1 MLTKKTLLILSVVLL
16 VVSTAASYYYFG
28 YYVKNKASLEEYQAS
43 LSEDVDGELNGGP
56 KTEECP
62 LNGRLYTKAQRSLW
76 EKRRPMGVMIENHLD
91 ARPQSGLSNADVIYE
106 AVAEGGITRFLT
118 MYYCLDSKTI
128 GPVRSARIYY
138 ITLLRGYGS
147 NPLYA
152 HVGGANTPGPADALG
167 EIRDL
172 GWDGY
177 NDLNQFAVP
186 YPYYYRDYERLPNR
200 ATEHTMYAA
209 TSKLWKYAKKE
220 RDLSSVDKRGA
231 KWDKGFKPWKFKDD
245 AKASSR
251 GSVAKIS
258 FPFWSQFGGDYSV
271 VWKYDK
277 EKNVYLRENGGT
289 PFIDKN
295 TGKTHASKSIV
306 IVFADES
313 PANDGYPG
321 GHMLYDLVGSG
332 EGLIFQDGKSAK
344 ITWKKPK
351 EDQMMRFYDESGQEV
366 SLVRGQIFVEIL
378 PTGNKVTY

>member
-1 MLTKKTLLILSVVLL
+1 MIAKKNLIILSGVLLLISAV
-16 VVSTAASYYYFG
+16 ASYYFFG
-28 YYVKNKASLEEYQAS
+28 YFSKSKASIEDYQSS
-43 LSEDVDGELNGGP
+43 LSQEVDGELNGGP

-62 LNGRLYTKAQRSLW
+62 LNGRKYTKAQRNLW
-76 EKRRPMGVMIENHLD
+76 GKRRPMGIMIENHLE
-91 ARPQSGLSNADVIYE
+91 ARPQSGLTNADVIYE
-106 AVAEGGITRFLT
+106 AVAEGGITRFLA
-118 MYYCLDSKTI
+118 MYYCLDSKTV

-138 ITLLRGYGS
+138 LTLLQGYGRH
-147 NPLYA
+147 PLYA

-177 NDLNQFAVP
+177 NDMNQFAVP

-200 ATEHTMYAA
+200 ATEHTMYAS

-220 RDLSSVDKRGA
+220 RKLSNKDKKGTS
-231 KWDKGFKPWKFKDD
+231 WDKGFTPWQFKDD
-245 AKASSR
+245 ASVSNR

-258 FPFWSQFGGDYSV
+258 FPFWSQFGGDYSAA
-271 VWKYDK
+271 WTYDK
-277 EKNVYLRENGGT
+277 EKNVYSRTNGGN
-289 PFIDKN
+289 PFVDKN
-295 TGKTHASKSIV
+295 TGKTLTTKSIV

-321 GHMLYDLVGSG
+321 GHLLYDLIGSG

-351 EDQMMRFYDESGQEV
+351 ATDMMRFFDASGDEVQ
-366 SLVRGQIFVEIL
+366 LVRGQIFVEIL